1 MYFEYNGQ
9 ATEYLANKDK
19 KLGAAIIQIG
29 HINRP
34 IDSDLFSSV
43 VHHIIGQQI
52 STAAQTTVWN
62 RLTETIGTVDAE
74 HLMLLGRENLQSIG
88 ITFKKADYIL
98 DFTQRVQ
105 EGTFDIDALNTMP
118 DKLVIQKLSDL
129 KGIGVWTAE
138 MIMIFCMQRPDVV
151 SFGDLAI
158 LRGMRMLY
166 RHKQIDRVKF
176 EKYRNRYSPY
186 GTVASLY
193 LWAIAGGAIPELTD
207 PAAPRRI
214 RK

>member
-1 MYFEYNGQ
+1 MYFAYDSQ
-9 ATEYLANKDK
+9 ASEYLAKKDK
-19 KLGAAIIQIG
+19 KLGAAIAQIG
-29 HINRP
+29 QIRRP
-34 IDSDLFSSV
+34 VDADLFSAV

-52 STAAQTTVWN
+52 STAAQATVWN
-62 RLTETIGTVDAE
+62 RLTETVGTVNAA
-74 HLMLLGRENLQSIG
+74 HLLHLGRDKLQSIG

-98 DFTQRVQ
+98 DFAERVQ
-105 EGTFDIDALNTMP
+105 EGAFDIDALHTMP
-118 DKLVIQKLSDL
+118 DERVILELSAL

-151 SFGDLAI
+151 SFGDLAV

-166 RHKQIDRVKF
+166 RHRRIDRARF

-193 LWAIAGGAIPELTD
+193 LWAIAGGAIPGLTD
-207 PAAPRRI
+207 PAAPGRR

>member
-1 MYFEYNGQ
+1 MYFAYDDR
-9 ATEYLANKDK
+9 ATAYLADKDK
-19 KLGAAIIQIG
+19 KLGAAIEQIG
-29 HINRP
+29 HIDRRT
-34 IDSDLFSSV
+34 DADLFSSV

-52 STAAQTTVWN
+52 STAAQATVWH
-62 RLTETIGTVDAE
+62 RLKETIGTVDAA
-74 HLMLLGRENLQSIG
+74 HLLLFGRENLQSTG

-98 DFTQRVQ
+98 DFAQRVQ
-105 EGTFDIDALNTMP
+105 DGVFDINALNTMP
-118 DKLVIQKLSDL
+118 DKLVIQKLSAL
-129 KGIGVWTAE
+129 NGIGVWTAE

-151 SFGDLAI
+151 SFGDLAV

-166 RHKQIDRVKF
+166 RHKQIDREKF
-176 EKYRNRYSPY
+176 EKYRNRYSPC

-207 PAAPRRI
+207 PATPRRI